1 MRCSIKK
8 RNLPPSPKP
17 TRPTYVKEVQGLA
30 SKHLEVREAKPA
42 VTLDIRKKRRTPSA
56 AIAVSAQRRSD
67 AKKQRKEEAIR
78 LWESG
83 MTIEEIAEYME
94 VKPGAIY
101 DYTRDIRE
109 VINRGKIHEYDD
121 EIIRMYNEGMKYK
134 DIAAALGI
142 TKENVSDKLA
152 RLRKHGQVGR
162 RSTWTR

>member
-1 MRCSIKK
+1 
-8 RNLPPSPKP
+8 
-17 TRPTYVKEVQGLA
+17 
-30 SKHLEVREAKPA
+30 
-42 VTLDIRKKRRTPSA
+42 
-56 AIAVSAQRRSD
+56 
-67 AKKQRKEEAIR
+67 
-78 LWESG
+78 